1 MKTPAILLTAALAIS
16 LTGAGWLLIENHR
29 LRQTL
34 AAQPAFAP
42 VRPGLTGPRTSSPF
56 APRESRSPAYAGKQ
70 DSTASPTRSAN
81 SPADA
86 SGQKPVAALFTVSG
100 NEDGTVTLT
109 DTTTLDKKIT
119 TPDVLSTLAR
129 EAQVAALE
137 HTAKRP
143 GGPSWSPGQ
152 AAGAPNTETHGDFST
167 AWASQQPDGG
177 KEWLRLKYETPV
189 EVSEVNIHETYNPG
203 AVSKVSA
210 VLPDGSQRVLWEGTG
225 SSEEGIIERAV
236 KVPPGIRSDQILVEL
251 DTARVPGW
259 NEIDAVE
266 LVGRDGT
273 RQWAA
278 ESTASSYYGQ
288 GRFGADTLGM
298 KTLGFEGVLAR

>member
-1 MKTPAILLTAALAIS
+1 MKTSTLLLTTALGSS
-16 LTGAGWLLIENHR
+16 LSVCGWLMSENNA
-29 LRQTL
+29 LRHTL
-34 AAQPAFAP
+34 AEKPAVA
-42 VRPGLTGPRTSSPF
+42 RPSPAGQRHASPL
-56 APRESRSPAYAGKQ
+56 APRESHTAAPAATQHTPAGTAPAVLTPQ
-70 DSTASPTRSAN
+70 DTI
-81 SPADA
+81 
-86 SGQKPVAALFTVSG
+86 GHLQVAAQFTVTS

-109 DTTTLDKKIT
+109 DLVTLDKRHT
-119 TPDVLSTLAR
+119 TPGYLATLAR
-129 EAQVAALE
+129 EAQAAAME
-137 HTAKRP
+137 HTTKRP

-152 AAGAPNTETHGDFST
+152 AAGPPDTETHGDYST
-167 AWASQQPDGG
+167 AWASGSPDAGR
-177 KEWLRLKYETPV
+177 EWLRLRYTRPV
-189 EVSEVNIHETYNPG
+189 EVAEVNIHESYNPG

-210 VLPDGSQRVLWEGTG
+210 ILPDGTQRVLWEGTG
-225 SSEEGIIERAV
+225 TPEAGIIERAV

-288 GRFGADTLGM
+288 GHPGVESLTLGS
-298 KTLGFEGVLAR
+298 LDYEGFRVR